1 MLRFF
6 VFLREFHMGDISL
19 GEMLANSCRRFPSRT
34 AIIYEDR
41 RISYDALE
49 RSVNALGNRL
59 KSLGI
64 GKGDTVAIMLPNIPE
79 FIISYFATLKLGAVA
94 VTINTLSTAYEL
106 KYLLGNSDAKAFI
119 TAPSS
124 VRRFEEI
131 REDLPLVRH
140 LIVTEGEEGDISIA
154 ETIEEGPYD
163 LEMPDI
169 SGDDPAVM
177 IYTSGLT
184 GKPLGAVLTHRNLS
198 TQSHLLEDV
207 CQGTEEDRGFC
218 LIPLFHSFGASVNM
232 LMIIKAG
239 ASVVMMDHFNIES
252 IFKSIEQER
261 VTYIAAVPR
270 LFLGMLL
277 YEDAKTYD
285 LSSLR
290 FCITGG
296 STIPAEYISAFS
308 DSFGTLL
315 VEGYGL
321 TEASP
326 VCSVNRID
334 GEQKLGSIGI
344 PIPEVEAKIFDDEGN
359 ELPTG
364 EEGELVIR
372 GPNVMKGYYKDEAAT
387 TEVIKKGWLFTG
399 DLAKIDEDGYIFIT
413 GLKKRMIITSGYNVY
428 PREVE
433 GILDNHP
440 AVKSSRVMG
449 KPDLMRG
456 EIVKALIVKSDT
468 TDANEKEIIRHC
480 RQYLSPYKCPR
491 EVEFVETMP

>member
-1 MLRFF
+1 
-6 VFLREFHMGDISL
+6 MGDISL
-19 GEMLANSCRRFPSRT
+19 GEMLAGTCRRFPSRT

-59 KSLGI
+59 KGLGI
-64 GKGDTVAIMLPNIPE
+64 KKGDKVAIMLPNIPE
-79 FIISYFATLKLGAVA
+79 FIISYFAAIKVGAVA

-106 KYLLGNSDAKAFI
+106 KYLLENSDSKAFI
-119 TAPSS
+119 TVPSS

-131 REDLPLVRH
+131 RGDLPLVRH
-140 LIVTEGEEGDISIA
+140 LIVTEGKEGDVSIV
-154 ETIEEGPYD
+154 ETIENGPYE
-163 LEMPDI
+163 LEMPTI
-169 SGDDPAVM
+169 TGDDPAAM

-184 GKPLGAVLTHRNLS
+184 GKPRGAVLTHRNLA
-198 TQSHLLEDV
+198 TQSRLLEDV
-207 CQGTEEDRGFC
+207 CYGTEADRGFC

-261 VTYIAAVPR
+261 ITYIAAVPR

-277 YEDAKTYD
+277 YEAANAYD

-296 STIPAEYISAFS
+296 SAIPSEYISTFS
-308 DSFGTLL
+308 ESFGTLL

-334 GEQKLGSIGI
+334 MEQKLGSIGI
-344 PIPEVEAKIFDDEGN
+344 PIPEVVAKIFDDDGN
-359 ELPTG
+359 ELPSG
-364 EEGELVIR
+364 EEGELVIK
-372 GPNVMKGYYKDEAAT
+372 GPNVMKGYYKDDAAT
-387 TEVIKKGWLFTG
+387 EEVIKGGWLFTG
-399 DLAKIDEDGYIFIT
+399 DLARIDEDGYIFIT

-433 GILDNHP
+433 GILDIHP
-440 AVKSSRVMG
+440 AVKSARVIG

-456 EIVKALIVKSDT
+456 EIVRALIVKEDT
-468 TDANEKEIIRHC
+468 ADVNEKEIIRHC

-491 EVEFVETMP
+491 EVEFVENMP

>member
-1 MLRFF
+1 MEDL
-6 VFLREFHMGDISL
+6 SL
-19 GEMLANSCRRFPSRT
+19 GRMLSRT
-34 AIIYEDR
+34 CQEYPSKTSIIYKDT
-41 RISYDALE
+41 RISYDDLE
-49 RSVNALGNRL
+49 RSVNALGNGLRG
-59 KSLGI
+59 LGI
-64 GKGDTVAIMLPNIPE
+64 KKGDTVAIMLPNIPE
-79 FIISYFATLKLGAVA
+79 FIIAYFAALKLGAVA

-106 KYLLGNSDAKAFI
+106 KYLLGNSDAKVFI
-119 TAPSS
+119 TVPSS
-124 VRRFEEI
+124 IKRFEEI
-131 REDLPLVRH
+131 RNELPLCRH
-140 LIVTEGEEGDISIA
+140 LVVTEGEEGDLSIEEA
-154 ETIEEGPYD
+154 IKEGPYE
-163 LEMPDI
+163 LEMPPI

-198 TQSHLLEDV
+198 TQSRLLEDV
-207 CQGTEEDRGFC
+207 CQGTDEDRGFC

-232 LMIIKAG
+232 LMIIQVG
-239 ASVVMMDHFNIES
+239 ASVVLMDHFNIES
-252 IFKSIEQER
+252 ILKTIAEER

-277 YEDAKTYD
+277 YEDAKNYD

-296 STIPAEYISAFS
+296 SKMPPEYIPTFS
-308 DSFGTLL
+308 ERFGTLL

-334 GEQKLGSIGI
+334 MEQKLGSIGI
-344 PIPEVEAKIFDDEGN
+344 PIPEVEAKIFDEGGM

-364 EEGELVIR
+364 EIGELVIK
-372 GPNVMKGYYKDEAAT
+372 GPNVMKGYYKDEGAT
-387 TEVIKKGWLFTG
+387 SEVIKEGWLFTG
-399 DLAKIDEDGYIFIT
+399 DLARIDEDGYIFIT

-433 GILDNHP
+433 VILDMHP
-440 AVKSSRVMG
+440 SVESSRVTG

-456 EIVKALIVKSDT
+456 EIVKAQIVMKKDI
-468 TDANEKEIIRHC
+468 DIDEKDIIRHC

-491 EVEFVETMP
+491 EVDFTENMP

>member
-1 MLRFF
+1 M
-6 VFLREFHMGDISL
+6 EDISL
-19 GEMLANSCRRFPSRT
+19 GEMLAGTCRRFPSRT
-34 AIIYEDR
+34 AIIYEDM

-64 GKGDTVAIMLPNIPE
+64 KKGDKVAIMLSNIPE
-79 FIISYFATLKLGAVA
+79 FVISYFAALKLGAVA
-94 VTINTLSTAYEL
+94 VTINTLSTTYEL
-106 KYLLGNSDAKAFI
+106 QYLLGNSDSKVFI
-119 TAPSS
+119 TVPSS

-131 REDLPLVRH
+131 RGELPLCRH
-140 LIVTEGEEGDISIA
+140 LIVTEGKDGDASIE
-154 ETIEEGPYD
+154 ETIKEGPYE
-163 LEMPDI
+163 LEVLPI
-169 SGDDPAVM
+169 SGDDPAAM

-184 GKPLGAVLTHRNLS
+184 GKARGAVLTHRNLA
-198 TQSHLLEDV
+198 TQSRLLEDI
-207 CQGTEEDRGFC
+207 CHGTEADRGFC

-232 LMIIKAG
+232 LMIIRAG

-252 IFKSIEQER
+252 IFKSIERER

-277 YEDAKTYD
+277 YEDAKNYD

-296 STIPAEYISAFS
+296 SKMPPEYIPTFS

-334 GEQKLGSIGI
+334 MEQKLGSIGI

-364 EEGELVIR
+364 ETGELVIR
-372 GPNVMKGYYKDEAAT
+372 GPNIMKGYYKDEDAT
-387 TEVIKKGWLFTG
+387 AEVIKAGWLFTG
-399 DLAKIDEDGYIFIT
+399 DLASIDEDGYIFIT

-433 GILDNHP
+433 GIIDIHP

-449 KPDLMRG
+449 KSDLMRG
-456 EIVKALIVKSDT
+456 EIVKALIVKGDNA
-468 TDANEKEIIRHC
+468 DADEKDIIRHC

-491 EVEFVETMP
+491 EVEFVEKMP

>member
-1 MLRFF
+1 M
-6 VFLREFHMGDISL
+6 EFHMGDISL
-19 GEMLANSCRRFPSRT
+19 GEMLADTCRRFPSRI
-34 AIIYEDR
+34 AIIYEDQ
-41 RISYDALE
+41 RISYDTLE

-64 GKGDTVAIMLPNIPE
+64 KKGDKVAIMLPNTPE
-79 FIISYFATLKLGAVA
+79 FIISYFAILKLGAVA

-106 KYLLGNSDAKAFI
+106 KYLLGNSDSKAFI
-119 TAPSS
+119 TVPSS

-131 REDLPLVRH
+131 RNDLPLLRH
-140 LIVTEGEEGDISIA
+140 LIVTEGGEGDV
-154 ETIEEGPYD
+154 TIEETIKEGPHD
-163 LEMPDI
+163 LEMSPVA
-169 SGDDPAVM
+169 GDDPAVM

-198 TQSHLLEDV
+198 TQSHLLEDI
-207 CQGTEEDRGFC
+207 CHGTEADRGFC

-239 ASVVMMDHFNIES
+239 ASLVMMDHFNIEN
-252 IFKSIEQER
+252 IFKSIERER

-270 LFLGMLL
+270 LFLGMLI
-277 YEDAKTYD
+277 YEDAKAYD

-296 STIPAEYISAFS
+296 STMPPEYISTFS
-308 DSFGTLL
+308 ESIGTLL

-334 GEQKLGSIGI
+334 MEQKLGSIGI

-359 ELPTG
+359 EVPTG

-387 TEVIKKGWLFTG
+387 AEVIKKGWLFTG
-399 DLAKIDEDGYIFIT
+399 DLARIDEDGYIFIT

-433 GILDNHP
+433 VILDMHP
-440 AVKSSRVMG
+440 SVESSRVTG

-456 EIVKALIVKSDT
+456 EIVKAHIVMKKDI
-468 TDANEKEIIRHC
+468 DVDEKDIIRHC

-491 EVEFVETMP
+491 EVEFVENMP

>member
-1 MLRFF
+1 
-6 VFLREFHMGDISL
+6 MGDISL
-19 GEMLANSCRRFPSRT
+19 GEMLAGTCRRFPSRT

-59 KSLGI
+59 KGLGI
-64 GKGDTVAIMLPNIPE
+64 KKGDKVAIMLPNIPE
-79 FIISYFATLKLGAVA
+79 FIISYFAAIKVGAVA

-106 KYLLGNSDAKAFI
+106 KYLLGNSDSKAFI
-119 TAPSS
+119 TVPSS

-131 REDLPLVRH
+131 RGDLPLVRY
-140 LIVTEGEEGDISIA
+140 LIATEGKEGDASIE
-154 ETIEEGPYD
+154 ETIKEGPYE
-163 LEMPDI
+163 LEMPTI
-169 SGDDPAVM
+169 AGDDPAAM

-184 GKPLGAVLTHRNLS
+184 GKPRGAVLTHRNLA
-198 TQSHLLEDV
+198 TQSRLLEDV
-207 CQGTEEDRGFC
+207 CYGTEADRGFC

-232 LMIIKAG
+232 LMILKAG
-239 ASVVMMDHFNIES
+239 ASIVMMDHFNIES
-252 IFKSIEQER
+252 IFKSIERER

-277 YEDAKTYD
+277 YEAANTYD

-296 STIPAEYISAFS
+296 SAIPSEYISTFS
-308 DSFGTLL
+308 ESFGTLL
-315 VEGYGL
+315 IEGYGL

-334 GEQKLGSIGI
+334 MEQKLGSIGV
-344 PIPEVEAKIFDDEGN
+344 PIPEVEVKIFDDDGN
-359 ELPTG
+359 ELPAG

-387 TEVIKKGWLFTG
+387 EEVIKGGWLFTG
-399 DLAKIDEDGYIFIT
+399 DLARIDEDGYIFIT

-433 GILDNHP
+433 GILDIHP
-440 AVKSSRVMG
+440 AVKSSHVMG

-456 EIVKALIVKSDT
+456 EIVRALIVKEDT
-468 TDANEKEIIRHC
+468 ADVNEKEIIRHC

-491 EVEFVETMP
+491 EVEFVENMP

>member
-1 MLRFF
+1 
-6 VFLREFHMGDISL
+6 MGDISL
-19 GEMLANSCRRFPSRT
+19 GEMLAGTCRRLPSKT
-34 AIIYEDR
+34 AIIYEDV

-64 GKGDTVAIMLPNIPE
+64 GKGDKVAIMLPNTPE
-79 FIISYFATLKLGAVA
+79 FIISYFATMKLGAVA
-94 VTINTLSTAYEL
+94 VTINILSTAYEL
-106 KYLLGNSDAKAFI
+106 KYLLGNSDSKAFI
-119 TAPSS
+119 TVPSS
-124 VRRFEEI
+124 GRRFEEI
-131 REDLPLVRH
+131 RNDLPLCRH
-140 LIVTEGEEGDISIA
+140 LIVTEGPDGDVSIE
-154 ETIEEGPYD
+154 ETIKEGPYELD
-163 LEMPDI
+163 MTPV
-169 SGDDPAVM
+169 SGDDPAAM

-184 GKPLGAVLTHRNLS
+184 GKPHGAVLTHRNLA
-198 TQSHLLEDV
+198 TQSRLLEDV
-207 CQGTEEDRGFC
+207 CYGTEEDRGFC

-232 LMIIKAG
+232 LMIIKVG
-239 ASVVMMDHFNIES
+239 ASLVMMDHFNIES
-252 IFKSIEQER
+252 IFKSIERER

-277 YEDAKTYD
+277 YEDAKSYD

-296 STIPAEYISAFS
+296 SKMPPEYIPTFS
-308 DSFGTLL
+308 DSFGTIL

-334 GEQKLGSIGI
+334 MEQKLGSIGT

-364 EEGELVIR
+364 ETGELVIR

-387 TEVIKKGWLFTG
+387 AKVIKKGWLFTG
-399 DLAKIDEDGYIFIT
+399 DLARIDEDGYIFIT

-433 GILDNHP
+433 GILDIHP
-440 AVKSSRVMG
+440 AVKSSRVIG

-456 EIVKALIVKSDT
+456 EIVKALIVKGANV
-468 TDANEKEIIRHC
+468 DAEEKDIIRHC

-491 EVEFVETMP
+491 EVEFVENMP

>member
-1 MLRFF
+1 MVFC
-6 VFLREFHMGDISL
+6 FLREVCMEDISL
-19 GEMLANSCRRFPSRT
+19 GEMLAGTCRRFPSRT

-59 KSLGI
+59 KGLGI
-64 GKGDTVAIMLPNIPE
+64 TKGDKVAIMLPNIPE
-79 FIISYFATLKLGAVA
+79 FIISYYAALKLGAVA

-106 KYLLGNSDAKAFI
+106 KYLLENSDSKAFI
-119 TAPSS
+119 TVPSS
-124 VRRFEEI
+124 ARRFEEI
-131 REDLPLVRH
+131 RDDLPLVRH
-140 LIVTEGEEGDISIA
+140 LIVTEGNEGDVSIE
-154 ETIEEGPYD
+154 ETIKAGPYELD
-163 LEMPDI
+163 MPPVA
-169 SGDDPAVM
+169 GNDPAVM

-184 GKPLGAVLTHRNLS
+184 GKPRGAVLTHRNLA
-198 TQSHLLEDV
+198 TQSRLLEDI
-207 CQGTEEDRGFC
+207 CHGTEEDRGFC

-239 ASVVMMDHFNIES
+239 ASIVMMDHFNIES
-252 IFKSIEQER
+252 IFKSIEREK

-277 YEDAKTYD
+277 YEDAKNHD

-296 STIPAEYISAFS
+296 STMPPEYISTFS
-308 DSFGTLL
+308 ESFGTLL

-334 GEQKLGSIGI
+334 MEQKLGSIGI
-344 PIPEVEAKIFDDEGN
+344 PIPEVEAKIFDDAGN
-359 ELPTG
+359 ELPSG
-364 EEGELVIR
+364 EIGELVIR
-372 GPNVMKGYYKDEAAT
+372 GPNVMKGYYKDDAAT
-387 TEVIKKGWLFTG
+387 EEVIKDGWLYTG
-399 DLAKIDEDGYIFIT
+399 DLARIDEDGYIFIT

-433 GILDNHP
+433 DILAIHP
-440 AVKSSRVMG
+440 AVKSSRVTG
-449 KPDLMRG
+449 KSDLMRG
-456 EIVKALIVKSDT
+456 EIVRALIVKEDNA
-468 TDANEKEIIRHC
+468 DMNDKEIIRHC

-491 EVEFVETMP
+491 EVEFVENMP